1 MTAWLLKECMRECA
15 RWQSLGLAMDVS
27 INLSAINLT
36 DPTLIDTL
44 LDAARSCGLAPSRVN
59 LELTESC
66 FMDSTERALEIF
78 RRIHQHGFKMSID
91 DFGTGFSSL
100 SYLKNLPV
108 HELKIDQTFI
118 RKLLDSKSD
127 QAIVTSTIEL
137 AHNFGLSVVAEG
149 IEDEDTAAWLKA
161 HECDVGQGYC
171 YARPMPAE
179 ELVAFAQARAM
190 RVHKQAAGPLDSYT

>member
-1 MTAWLLKECMRECA
+1 MR
-15 RWQSLGLAMDVS
+15 RPRSLGDCRFQPYGAP
-27 INLSAINLT
+27 AGAT
-36 DPTLIDTL
+36 D
-44 LDAARSCGLAPSRVN
+44 
-59 LELTESC
+59 
-66 FMDSTERALEIF
+66 
-78 RRIHQHGFKMSID
+78 RRDGRHGRTRIKR
-91 DFGTGFSSL
+91 
-100 SYLKNLPV
+100 N
-108 HELKIDQTFI
+108 QTFI

-161 HECDVGQGYC
+161 HECDIGQGYC

-190 RVHKQAAGPLDSYT
+190 RVHEQAAGPLDSYT